1 MNTKANNSYELKDKA
16 LNLNDII
23 KSAIPMTP
31 LQLNNIK
38 LDVKHTLL
46 TPEYLD
52 NIEKSNP

>member
-1 MNTKANNSYELKDKA
+1 MNTKANNSYEFKDKA
-16 LNLNDII
+16 LNLSNII
-23 KSAIPMTP
+23 KSAVPMTP

>member
-1 MNTKANNSYELKDKA
+1 MNTKDNKTYELKDKA
-16 LNLNDII
+16 LNLSEII
-23 KSAIPMTP
+23 KSAVPMTP

>member
-1 MNTKANNSYELKDKA
+1 MNTKDNKSYELKDKA
-16 LNLNDII
+16 LNLNDFI
-23 KSAIPMTP
+23 KSAVPMTP